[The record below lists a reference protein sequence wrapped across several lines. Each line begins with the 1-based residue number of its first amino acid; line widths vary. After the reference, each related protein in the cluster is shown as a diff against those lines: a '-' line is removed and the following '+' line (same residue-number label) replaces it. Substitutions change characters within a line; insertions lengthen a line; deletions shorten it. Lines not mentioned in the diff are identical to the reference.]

1 MTAAPQLF
9 TEGTLIHAMNHI
21 DIYTKDATVSELEK
35 LKDIKGIGTPSTR
48 STIIDDYSKQS

>member
-35 LKDIKGIGTPSTR
+35 LKDIKGIGHTF
-48 STIIDDYSKQS
+48 Y